1 MNFQRVSVLTKKD
14 LKKSVRDPAI
24 LFMIFLFPIVFVLA
38 FGFSF
43 GGIGGGQSATYQIG
57 AVNMDLT
64 DSSQLWSEVFIDALS
79 KTEIL
84 NIQLYPDNQ
93 TAQYDLTQGKVQ
105 AVILVPDVFSE
116 SIISYHTSPDDPSK
130 WVNTTVPMYLD
141 KGSIIATQV
150 IPPIIQQV
158 LTAIMGQN
166 QHTLLNPVH
175 LETASLVDVK
185 KLTAFDFMV
194 PGMFAFASIFLIM
207 MVAGSF
213 TEDRENGMMKRIRIT
228 PTTPTEFMTSQ
239 VLSNMAIALVQ
250 AVLVFLMAYAIG
262 FRPNIGLPIYLF
274 AFVLVLV
281 FSLSN
286 IGFGLITATIAK
298 TQGAATGIAFV
309 FLLPQLF
316 LGTFVGASL
325 SASAQVAGRFVPSY
339 YVTDALTSLFLRGAT
354 VTSPV
359 LLLDTTILSIFSIA
373 ILVIG
378 IVLYAK
384 YYRI

>member
-1 MNFQRVSVLTKKD
+1 MNFQRVSALTKKD

-24 LFMIFLFPIVFVLA
+24 LFMIFLFPVVFVLA

-43 GGIGGGQSATYQIG
+43 GGIGGGQPVTYQIG
-57 AVNMDLT
+57 VVNMDPAG
-64 DSSQLWSEVFIDALS
+64 SSQQWSQVFIDALS
-79 KTEIL
+79 NTKIL
-84 NIQLYPDNQ
+84 NIQVYPDNQ

-116 SIISYHTSPDDPSK
+116 SIVSYQTAPDDPSK

-141 KGSIIATQV
+141 RGSIIATQA
-150 IPPIIQQV
+150 IPPIVQQV
-158 LTAIMGQN
+158 LTAIMDQN
-166 QHTLLNPVH
+166 QHTSLNPVH

-207 MVAGSF
+207 MVSGSF

-250 AVLVFLMAYAIG
+250 AVLVFLMAYLIG
-262 FRPNIGLPIYLF
+262 FRPDIDMSIYLF
-274 AFVLVLV
+274 AFALVLV

-298 TQGAATGIAFV
+298 TPGAATGIAFI

-339 YVTDALTSLFLRGAT
+339 YVTDALTSLFLRGAAI
-354 VTSPV
+354 TSPLV
-359 LLLDTTILSIFSIA
+359 LLDIAILSIFSIA

-378 IVLYAK
+378 IILYAK

>member
-1 MNFQRVSVLTKKD
+1 MNFQRVSALTKKD

-24 LFMIFLFPIVFVLA
+24 LFMIFLFPVVFVLA

-43 GGIGGGQSATYQIG
+43 GGIGGGQPVTYQIG
-57 AVNMDLT
+57 VVNMDLAG
-64 DSSQLWSEVFIDALS
+64 SSQQWSQVFIDALS
-79 KTEIL
+79 NTKIL
-84 NIQLYPDNQ
+84 NIQVYPDNQ

-116 SIISYHTSPDDPSK
+116 SIVSYQTAPDDPSK

-141 KGSIIATQV
+141 RGSIIATQA
-150 IPPIIQQV
+150 IPPIVQQV
-158 LTAIMGQN
+158 LTAIIDQN
-166 QHTLLNPVH
+166 QHTSLNPVR

-207 MVAGSF
+207 MVSGSF

-250 AVLVFLMAYAIG
+250 AVLVFLMAYLIG
-262 FRPNIGLPIYLF
+262 FRPDIDMSIYLF

-298 TQGAATGIAFV
+298 TPGAATGIAFI

-316 LGTFVGASL
+316 LGTFVGAAL

-339 YVTDALTSLFLRGAT
+339 YVTDALTSLFLRGAAI
-354 VTSPV
+354 TSPLV
-359 LLLDTTILSIFSIA
+359 LLDIVILSIFSIT

-378 IVLYAK
+378 IILYAK